1 MTFVLLIIRG
11 ILMTQYSAEEKGF
24 HGNIKAVVDIDE
36 NKGKIK
42 SIWAENVAPNT
53 VGAAG
58 IDTWIKQANKEKS
71 VEIDA
76 ISGASISTGA
86 LRKAAIEA
94 VNKSDSVKSNTDV
107 DAISGASQSDSHNED
122 NGIPKVANYPLIDHP
137 VDEYDV
143 DISDEYDVI
152 VVGSGGAGLA
162 AAATAAENNASVM
175 VIEKAGIAGGTTNYS
190 GGVIQAAGD
199 KWQKKFTKYQD
210 DTPEKHEAEY
220 MKAGEGRLYR
230 DLVHDFTQNSPKNIE
245 WLSKMGIKWTSVY
258 GHTEIPYAKD
268 SFADRIHVYE
278 GGGAGGNGIIL
289 TQHMLK
295 YALKQGAKI
304 TYNTA
309 VVGLIVSGDEPT
321 KVVGVVTEGKD
332 HKLNY
337 LKARRGV
344 ILATASIDQ
353 NLALAKDLSPQHYED
368 VKAHHCWS
376 VQTDQGDGIVMG
388 MAIGAAVTG
397 FGGTIDFDARTGN
410 GTDDR
415 IPTIPSIFVNGNG
428 LRFVNEDSTYAYGFR
443 AIFNQEK
450 QLDKPTYQIFGKD
463 SINVKTSPWNE
474 ESLANDVKNGL
485 VFEADTLEELAKK
498 INVPAENLVNS
509 VNTWNKNAEN
519 GKDPEYQRTMG
530 VKPFSGPYYAYRNT
544 PGNLGAIG
552 GLKINK
558 KCNVLN
564 VYNQPI
570 SGLYAAGLNA
580 GGWIGSYYPG
590 SGTAVG
596 GVVHQGRRAAKS
608 ILGLD

>member
-1 MTFVLLIIRG
+1 MTK
-11 ILMTQYSAEEKGF
+11 YSAEEKGF
-24 HGNIKAVVDIDE
+24 HGKIKAIVDVDE
-36 NKGKIK
+36 SKGQINKV
-42 SIWAENVAPNT
+42 WAENVVPNT
-53 VGAAG
+53 VGAVG
-58 IDTWIKQANKEKS
+58 IKTWLKEANKEKS

-76 ISGASISTGA
+76 ISGASVSTGA
-86 LRKAAIEA
+86 LRKAALKA
-94 VNKSDSVKSNTDV
+94 VSESKSINTKINVDV
-107 DAISGASQSDSHNED
+107 ISGASQADSHNID
-122 NGIPKVANYPLIDHP
+122 NGIPKPANYPLVDH
-137 VDEYDV
+137 VVNEFDAEF
-143 DISDEYDVI
+143 SGEYDVI
-152 VVGSGGAGLA
+152 VVGAGGAGLA

-175 VIEKAGIAGGTTNYS
+175 VVEKAGIAGGTTNYS

-199 KWQKKFTKYQD
+199 KWQKKFTDYQN

-230 DLVHDFTQNSPKNIE
+230 DLIHDLTQNAPKNIE
-245 WLSKMGIKWTSVY
+245 WLSKMGIKWTNVY
-258 GHTEIPYAKD
+258 GHTEIPYAKKY
-268 SFADRIHVYE
+268 FADRIHVYE

-309 VVGLIVSGDEPT
+309 VVGLVVSASDPI
-321 KVVGVVTEGKD
+321 KVNGVVIEGKD

-353 NLALAKDLSPQHYED
+353 NLDLAKDLSPQHYDD

-388 MAIGAAVTG
+388 MSIGAAITG

-463 SINVKTSPWNE
+463 SINEKTSPWNA
-474 ESLANDVKNGL
+474 ESLAADIKKGL
-485 VFEADTLEELAKK
+485 VAEDNTLEELAKK
-498 INVPAENLVNS
+498 IDVPAENLINS
-509 VNTWNKNAEN
+509 VNTWNRNAEN

-530 VKPFSGPYYAYRNT
+530 VKPFNGPYYAYRNT

-558 KCNVLN
+558 TCNVLN

-570 SGLYAAGLNA
+570 AGLYAAGLNA

-608 ILGLD
+608 ILGLE